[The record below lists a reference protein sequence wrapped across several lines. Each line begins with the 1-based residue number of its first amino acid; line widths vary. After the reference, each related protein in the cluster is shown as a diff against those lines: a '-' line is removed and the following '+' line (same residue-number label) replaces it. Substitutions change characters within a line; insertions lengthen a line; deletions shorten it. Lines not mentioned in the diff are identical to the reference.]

1 MHNLF
6 YEKFQELCHEKGLS
20 MSAAVGIMGI
30 SKGNLSYWRKG
41 RLPKGDV
48 LRRIARFFD
57 VPVDTLVARSPEQAA
72 VEQEELLR
80 LFAEMTATERST
92 LLDTARH
99 ILDSRKEEI

>member
-6 YEKFQELCHEKGLS
+6 YEKFQELCREKGLS

-57 VPVDTLVARSPEQAA
+57 VPVDTLVGRSQEALAA
-72 VEQEELLR
+72 QQEELLR
-80 LFAEMTATERST
+80 LFAGLTTEQRGE
-92 LLDTARH
+92 
-99 ILDSRKEEI
+99 ILETMHSMNQ